1 MQTAGFSLYGSLP
14 EEISSRLGFEKTYR
28 GRQIFEGLQ
37 KRGLDFASMTDLPAP
52 LREKLN
58 AEIPWFT
65 TQVRDTLRDPD
76 GTVKL
81 RVALA
86 GDAPCFI
93 ECVLLETDTGRK
105 TACLSTQAGCAMGC
119 AFCKTGTLG
128 LRRNL
133 DASEILEQFHH
144 LSRACGPI
152 SNIVFMGMGEPLE
165 NLPALRQSLAV
176 FTHPRGLALSLRR
189 MTVSTCGVVP
199 GILRL
204 AEEGPAVGIAV
215 SLVSADE
222 EKRKS
227 IMPAARKWDLAQ
239 LKAALLTHQEKTGR
253 RLTIEIVLLKG
264 INDGKEDIRKLRN
277 YLDGLDVIV
286 NLIPWNPVEGL
297 DFKSPDEN
305 AVQLYYTELERAGIP
320 AVRRYRRGRK
330 IGGACGQL
338 GGGWDKENLT
348 TNLTNTTNKE

>member
-1 MQTAGFSLYGSLP
+1 MTLSLYGSLP
-14 EEISSRLGFEKTYR
+14 EEISSRLGLDTAYR
-28 GRQIFEGLQ
+28 GRQIFESLH
-37 KRGLDFASMTDLPAP
+37 KRGLDFASMTNLSAP
-52 LREKLN
+52 MREKLA

-65 TQVRDTLRDPD
+65 TRVTDTLRDPD

-81 RVALA
+81 RIAADGEEDTGESGGGEPRQTVSS
-86 GDAPCFI
+86 FI
-93 ECVLLETDTGRK
+93 ECVLLQTDTGRK

-119 AFCKTGTLG
+119 AFCKTGALG

-133 DASEILEQFHH
+133 AAAEIVEQFYH

-165 NLPALRQSLAV
+165 NLAALRQSIAV

-189 MTVSTCGVVP
+189 MTVSTCGIVP

-204 AEEGPAVGIAV
+204 AEEGPAAGIAV

-222 EKRKS
+222 EKRKTL
-227 IMPAARKWDLAQ
+227 MPVARRWSLEE
-239 LKAALLTHQEKTGR
+239 LKNALLVHQEKTKK

-264 INDGKEDIRKLRN
+264 INDGKSDIRKLRD
-277 YLDGLDVIV
+277 YVRGLDVIV
-286 NLIPWNPVEGL
+286 NLIPWNPVEGIG
-297 DFKSPDEN
+297 FEEPDET
-305 AVQLYYTELERAGIP
+305 AVQLYYTELEKARIP

-338 GGGWDKENLT
+338 GGGNPLPAS
-348 TNLTNTTNKE
+348 

>member
-1 MQTAGFSLYGSLP
+1 MPDSLYGRLP
-14 EEISSRLGFEKTYR
+14 EEITSYLALDKAYR
-28 GRQIFEGLQ
+28 GRQIFEGMH
-37 KRGLDFASMTDLPAP
+37 KRGEDFSGMTSLPAA
-52 LREKLN
+52 LREKLVR
-58 AEIPWFT
+58 EVPQFT
-65 TQVRDTLRDPD
+65 TRAADTLKDPD

-86 GDAPCFI
+86 DEGEPCFI
-93 ECVLLETDTGRK
+93 ECVLLETETGRK

-133 DASEILEQFHH
+133 EAAEIIEQFHH

-165 NLPALRQSLAV
+165 NLAALRQSIAV
-176 FTHPRGLALSLRR
+176 FTHPHGLALSLRR
-189 MTVSTCGVVP
+189 MTVSTCGIVP
-199 GILRL
+199 GILSL

-222 EKRKS
+222 EKRRRL
-227 IMPAARKWDLAQ
+227 MPSAMRWGIDE
-239 LKAALLTHQEKTGR
+239 LKAALLAYQEKTGK

-264 INDGKEDIRKLRN
+264 INDGKNDIRKLASWLR
-277 YLDGLDVIV
+277 GLDVIV

-297 DFKSPDEN
+297 GFKPPEEA
-305 AVQLYYTELERAGIP
+305 AVQLYYTELENLRIP
-320 AVRRYRRGRK
+320 VVRRYRRGRK

-338 GGGWDKENLT
+338 GGGWVKE
-348 TNLTNTTNKE
+348 